1 MVPLDHF
8 IPDELPLMLR
18 ITDIL
23 LINLILDFKDTDDH
37 LNKNVNIPA
46 NVEFVCGLVQ
56 SCGVTFYICTPKGS
70 SELEWTSLSG
80 NEKMKILKL
89 LSESDVLNSN
99 SKEKVVELW
108 QDFYNLYVFLTRD

>member
-56 SCGVTFYICTPKGS
+56 SFGVTFYICTPKGS

-80 NEKMKILKL
+80 NETTKILKL
-89 LSESDVLNSN
+89 LL
-99 SKEKVVELW
+99 EKHV
-108 QDFYNLYVFLTRD
+108 